1 MKKILLVLSLCYGFS
16 STLIAQN
23 IDEPEFVGETIL
35 VKQDNTTFPLEKTL
49 AQNRTVA
56 STGLILSGIGKV
68 RSQIQI
74 DGCCANLKVSKSEAL
89 KLIVRN
95 VDNQTDPL
103 AIIQIFKF
111 EVKKKYR
118 RAELASY
125 SSLGSAKSNNL
136 QYVSFTGKKYGTSS
150 YILTLGS
157 LEPGEYGITISN
169 PNALDQ
175 KQTVVSSFAV
185 TE

>member
-1 MKKILLVLSLCYGFS
+1 MKKILFVLAICSGFS
-16 STLIAQN
+16 MNLYAQD
-23 IDEPEFVGETIL
+23 ISEPEFVGETLL
-35 VKQDNTTFPLEKTL
+35 VKQDNSSFPLEKTL

-74 DGCCANLKVSKSEAL
+74 DGCCANLKIKKGEPV

-136 QYVSFTGKKYGTSS
+136 MYVSFTGKKYGTSS
-150 YILTLGS
+150 YILTLAA
-157 LEPGEYGITISN
+157 LEPGEYGVTISN

-185 TE
+185 SE